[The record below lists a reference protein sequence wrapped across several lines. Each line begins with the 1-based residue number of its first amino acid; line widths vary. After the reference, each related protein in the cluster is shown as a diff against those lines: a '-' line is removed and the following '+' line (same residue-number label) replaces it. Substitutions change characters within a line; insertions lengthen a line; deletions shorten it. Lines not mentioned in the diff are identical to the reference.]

1 MRILLKGAAGFLLIA
16 AACSRQTT
24 PPPATPTPQPTRETA
39 PPARPAENPDTPPGG
54 GGGGGGGGRGG
65 RGGQGGQQ
73 AQAEPT
79 PQPYARVV
87 TSEAVTRAG
96 LFKTH
101 RIGSRLLFEIP
112 KNQLGK
118 DQLVV
123 LEI

>member
-24 PPPATPTPQPTRETA
+24 PPPATPTPQPTREPA
-39 PPARPAENPDTPPGG
+39 PPARPAENPDTPPG

-112 KNQLGK
+112 RNQLGK
-118 DQLVV
+118 DQL
-123 LEI
+123 